1 MFGEKI
7 WEDKSTV
14 LKMRF
19 MRRRYMIR
27 PEMAKYTI
35 NTRMRE
41 VMRSLSAW
49 YMGWSV
55 VVA

>member
-1 MFGEKI
+1 
-7 WEDKSTV
+7 
-14 LKMRF
+14 
-19 MRRRYMIR
+19 MIR
-27 PEMAKYTI
+27 PEMAKCTI
-35 NTRMRE
+35 NARMRE